1 MKRLPSSPVAVCSMT
16 TSPLSEIIPFD
27 SRPSCFAKLLWF
39 MRPIWL
45 VWFNHTNESNHL
57 PIVLHQSRFRSN
69 GLLPSVH
76 RVCVLSSSK
85 DYKEICWN
93 RVEARRLVARSQ
105 SIMKMEERA
114 DRKESSRCPSWA
126 TTLSA

>member
-1 MKRLPSSPVAVCSMT
+1 MPAPSRPPPTDST
-16 TSPLSEIIPFD
+16 T
-27 SRPSCFAKLLWF
+27 RPSCFAKLLWF
-39 MRPIWL
+39 IWPIWL
-45 VWFNHTNESNHL
+45 AWFNHTNESNHL
-57 PIVLHQSRFRSN
+57 PIVLHQSRFTSN

-76 RVCVLSSSK
+76 RVCALCSSK
-85 DYKEICWN
+85 DYYKAICWN

-114 DRKESSRCPSWA
+114 DRKDSNRFPSWA